1 MRVTSVCI
9 QHLFFM
15 EKDANEDLLSI
26 KHRKIDR
33 NSVLVQDEVW
43 KSVTLYN
50 ESDILCLKLLAHA
63 GSYNFTL
70 KTINR
75 S

>member
-33 NSVLVQDEVW
+33 NSVLVQDEV
-43 KSVTLYN
+43 
-50 ESDILCLKLLAHA
+50 
-63 GSYNFTL
+63 
-70 KTINR
+70 
-75 S
+75 